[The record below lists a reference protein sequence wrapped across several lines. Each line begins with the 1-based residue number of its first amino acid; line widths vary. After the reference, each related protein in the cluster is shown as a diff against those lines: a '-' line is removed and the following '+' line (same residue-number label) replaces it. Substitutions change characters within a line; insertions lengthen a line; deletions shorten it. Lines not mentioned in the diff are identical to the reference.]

1 MMRNETTTE
10 FLERVENYSFNM
22 NRHKEFV
29 EHFQNYRSQIGVV
42 DSLKM
47 TLREMQLD
55 DLLEN

>member
-1 MMRNETTTE
+1 MRNETTTE

-29 EHFQNYRSQIGVV
+29 ENFQNYRSQIGVV

>member
-1 MMRNETTTE
+1 MRNETTTE

-42 DSLKM
+42 DRLKM